1 MVFCLPVSA
10 QSDYVAL
17 GENLAV
23 EGIPQIPTS
32 LARTIK
38 RYTGAY
44 GLPLAGWNTT
54 KREVWLK
61 NITGSSASL
70 YRVATPGDT
79 AQPFSFIPKG
89 GVYDVYPSPNSRYLV
104 YNRDVNGNE
113 AFQVTTPSAKARRL
127 LVQRT
132 SHPTTFV
139 HEGSVRAVG

>member
-1 MVFCLPVSA
+1 LRSA
-10 QSDYVAL
+10 KT
-17 GENLAV
+17 AV

-79 AQPFSFIPKG
+79 AQPFIALCACI
-89 GVYDVYPSPNSRYLV
+89 DT
-104 YNRDVNGNE
+104 
-113 AFQVTTPSAKARRL
+113 VTYAI
-127 LVQRT
+127 
-132 SHPTTFV
+132 H
-139 HEGSVRAVG
+139 